1 MAERRWAIDR
11 SMMALLATR
20 SQGRQFEV
28 ECFERYNFSRRGAWP
43 LEERGSGAPPT
54 SSNTQADVKTAF
66 ENEDTRESSIVTANC
81 QCQC

>member
-1 MAERRWAIDR
+1 MMAERRWAIDR

-43 LEERGSGAPPT
+43 LEERGSGAPPNKNPPERKKST
-54 SSNTQADVKTAF
+54 KFAKH
-66 ENEDTRESSIVTANC
+66 
-81 QCQC
+81 